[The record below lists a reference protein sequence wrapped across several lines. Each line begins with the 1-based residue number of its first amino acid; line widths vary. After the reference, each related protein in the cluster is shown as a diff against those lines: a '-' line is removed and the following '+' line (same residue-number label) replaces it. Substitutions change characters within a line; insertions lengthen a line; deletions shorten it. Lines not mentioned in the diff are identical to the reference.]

1 MRMVKI
7 IEQRMQESVDAKER
21 FRDQVGNIQAVS
33 DAMVSAMKSGN
44 KVLIC
49 GNGGSASDAQH
60 ITGELVGRFQK
71 ERKGLPAIA
80 LTTDTSVMTAWCN
93 DYDFSTIFSRQVE
106 ALAKPGD
113 VIIGISTSGNSD
125 NVIKAFVEG
134 KKIGTVNISMTG
146 RDGGRL
152 KPMSDYN
159 INSDSSNT
167 ARVQECHILAYHII
181 CELVENGMTE
191 E

>member
-1 MRMVKI
+1 MVKI